1 MVCQRVC
8 LPKECVFPLIS
19 KEIICLTFSS
29 SLRGPRSFNY
39 QNVPFY
45 VLLLLTYWELGSLG
59 SGFKAEFIG
68 VYFLTVLDDHSV
80 NSDFDFVFPPT
91 EQILK
96 VLLKNI

>member
-39 QNVPFY
+39 QNVPFTFF
-45 VLLLLTYWELGSLG
+45 VVDILGSLG

-68 VYFLTVLDDHSV
+68 VYFLTVLDDHTV